1 MLSFRLR
8 PAVLREIIMSQP
20 KYNPFRPNSII
31 NPGMFVGRIEEIRAI
46 ERCIFQTI
54 NGNPQ
59 HFLIQGERG
68 IGKSSLLYYV
78 ERIAEGK
85 IEPLIG
91 GSFSLLTISIDLGG
105 CNSQIDIVRKI
116 GRALKSSMSRIDAV
130 KTSAQVAWDWLSRW
144 EVLGVRYHKDQ
155 TELDPEEVC
164 EELVGIISSIA
175 GSTPSQIDGILLLI
189 DEADRPPSEADLGQL
204 LKTLTERLTRADSL
218 RLLIGLAGLP
228 STLTKL
234 RESHESSP
242 RLFHTL
248 RLEPLSTDERKKV
261 VTISLELANGRNA
274 HETKISEDGLELLV
288 DLSEGYPHF
297 IQQFSYCAFEKDRD
311 NIIDVD
317 DVKAGAFDEGGAL
330 AQLGDKF
337 FNDMYHARIS
347 SEDYRRVL
355 DAMAN
360 HGDAWVNRQTII
372 KESGVAESSVNNAFL
387 ALKAK
392 QIILQDET
400 RRGVYRLPT
409 KSFAAWINAIRTAKD
424 GEI

>member
-1 MLSFRLR
+1 
-8 PAVLREIIMSQP
+8 
-20 KYNPFRPNSII
+20 
-31 NPGMFVGRIEEIRAI
+31 MFVGRIDEIRAI
-46 ERCIFQTI
+46 ERCIFQSI

-68 IGKSSLLYYV
+68 IGKSSLLYYI

-91 GSFSLLTISIDLGG
+91 GKFSLLTISIDLGG
-105 CNSQIDIVRKI
+105 CNSQIDIIRKI
-116 GRALKSSMSRIDAV
+116 GRALKSSLSGMDVV
-130 KTSAQVAWDWLSRW
+130 KSSAKKAWDWLSGW

-155 TELDPEEVC
+155 TELDPEELC
-164 EELVGIISSIA
+164 EELVGIIASISA
-175 GSTPSQIDGILLLI
+175 SASDKIDGILLLI
-189 DEADRPPSEADLGQL
+189 DEADRPTSDAGLGEL
-204 LKTLTERLTRADSL
+204 LKSLTERLARSDCSKF
-218 RLLIGLAGLP
+218 LIGLAALP
-228 STLTKL
+228 TILGKL

-242 RLFHTL
+242 RLFHTML
-248 RLEPLSTDERKKV
+248 LEPLSTDERKKV
-261 VTISLELANGRNA
+261 VTISLDVANKKNA
-274 HETKISEDGLELLV
+274 EKTEISNDGLDLLA

-297 IQQFSYCAFEKDRD
+297 IQQFSYCAFEKDEN
-311 NIIDVD
+311 NIIDAE
-317 DVKAGAFDEGGAL
+317 DVRNGAFDEGGAL

-355 DAMAN
+355 DAMAS
-360 HGDAWVNRQTII
+360 HGDEWVNRQTII
-372 KESGVAESSVNNAFL
+372 RESGVSESNVNNAFL

-409 KSFAAWINAIRTAKD
+409 RSFAAWINAIRSARD
-424 GEI
+424 GGL